1 MLIAAKFSYFCEINR
16 TIGTVQM
23 LGWLPVRYKV
33 WWISWCIAIQNSDA
47 CVFYYKKLFVLCNS
61 RLALQDQDSDVLNI
75 TTVITWL
82 TWSAGPSA
90 TNSEIKFEKISF
102 MDFLENKSW
111 KWFKENS
118 CTYSDNNAH
127 DSTVYRAWI
136 NVC

>member
-1 MLIAAKFSYFCEINR
+1 MLIVAKFSYFCEINR

-61 RLALQDQDSDVLNI
+61 RLALQGSDALNI

-90 TNSEIKFEKISF
+90 TNIKIKYEIVSF
-102 MDFLENKSW
+102 MDCLENKSL

-118 CTYSDNNAH
+118 RTYSDNNAQ
-127 DSTVYRAWI
+127 DSTAYRAWN